1 MFGSQKKGPG
11 SWFWLGQFNK
21 ESNFAKKIAKKLAK

>member
-1 MFGSQKKGPG
+1 MKPPVSL
-11 SWFWLGQFNK
+11 FWLGQFDK